1 MKNSSYCKILGLS
14 VLFLMICVS
23 FSSAVSNDTQTIKVD
38 GKNNI
43 FQKHK
48 FNLNTDFQGHIFF
61 PPEYS
66 EFSYLINSDGETI
79 HSWKSDYKPGLAAY
93 LLENGNII
101 RNCVYVVN
109 PRFMSGGVTGRV
121 EQINWSGELGWSFD
135 YSNDKKCLHHDME
148 ILPNGN
154 ILMIAWEY
162 KSKWQAMWVGRNPNY
177 ISLNQV
183 WPDHIIEVEK
193 TGPNGGR
200 IVWEWHVW
208 DHLIQ
213 DYSKYRY
220 NYGVVEDH
228 PELID
233 INYGGSATDWLHC
246 NSIDYNEEF
255 DQILISV
262 NHFNEIWIIDHSTTT
277 EEAAGHT
284 GGNSGKGGDLLYR
297 WGNPEAY
304 RAGTIEDKKF
314 FDQHDAQW
322 IPFDYPGEG
331 NILVFNNG
339 VDRPDGSYSS
349 IEELEPPV
357 NDSGFYYLD
366 PNESYGPLEPVWKYT
381 AENHSDFYSSSL
393 SGVQRMPNGNTLIC
407 NGNAGE
413 FFEVTPNKEI
423 IWDYLNPYPNSLLN
437 NVFKIQYIPVQE
449 EPEDPNLE
457 CYGSLNWNDIKTGA
471 TVYGSFK
478 IENIGGN
485 NSMLNWKIDSYP
497 NWGTWSFD
505 TEFGEGLT
513 PEDGEITINVTVVA
527 PTEKNKIF
535 KGSLR
540 IENQNNTND
549 FDVVSINLNT
559 QRERSFEKIVSK
571 NLFRSKLLFLIFNFM
586 FLMR

>member
-1 MKNSSYCKILGLS
+1 MNNSIYCKILGLS
-14 VLFLMICVS
+14 VLFILICTS
-23 FSSAVSNDTQTIKVD
+23 ISSAISTDS
-38 GKNNI
+38 KNKNII

-48 FNLNTDFQGHIFF
+48 FNLNTDSQGHIFF

-66 EFSYLINSDGETI
+66 EYSYLINYDGETI
-79 HSWKSDYKPGLAAY
+79 HSWKSDHTPGLAAY

-121 EQINWSGELGWSFD
+121 EQINWSGEIGWSFD

-162 KSKWQAMWVGRNPNY
+162 KSKWQAMWAGRNPNY

-193 TGPNGGR
+193 TGSNGGR
-200 IVWEWHVW
+200 IVWAWHVW

-255 DQILISV
+255 DQIMISV
-262 NHFNEIWIIDHSTTT
+262 NHFNEIWVIDHSTTIN
-277 EEAAGHT
+277 EASGHT
-284 GGNSGKGGDLLYR
+284 GGNSGKGGDILYR

-304 RAGTIEDKKF
+304 RAGTIDDKKF

-322 IPFDYPGEG
+322 IPSGYPGEG
-331 NILVFNNG
+331 NILIFNNG

-349 IEELEPPV
+349 VEELEAPV
-357 NDSGFYYLD
+357 NDSGFYYID
-366 PNESYGPLEPVWKYT
+366 PNEPYGPSEPVWKFT
-381 AENHSDFYSSSL
+381 AENPSDVYSSSL
-393 SGVQRMPNGNTLIC
+393 SGVQRLPNGNTLIC
-407 NGNAGE
+407 NGNAGK
-413 FFEVTPNKEI
+413 FFEVTPDKEI
-423 IWDYLNPYPNSLLN
+423 IWEYVNPYPNSLLN
-437 NVFKIQYIPVQE
+437 DVFKIQYIPVQE
-449 EPEDPNLE
+449 EPEEPNLE
-457 CYGSLNWNDIKTGA
+457 CYGGLNWNDIKAGE
-471 TVYGSFK
+471 TVFGSFK
-478 IENIGGN
+478 VENIGGN
-485 NSMLNWKIDSYP
+485 NSMLNWEIDSYP
-497 NWGTWSFD
+497 IWGTWSFD
-505 TEFGEGLT
+505 PEFGEGLT
-513 PEDGEITINVTVVA
+513 PEDGEITVNVTVIA
-527 PTEKNKIF
+527 PTEINKNF

-549 FDVVSINLNT
+549 FDVVSIILNT
-559 QRERSFEKIVSK
+559 QREKSFEKTFFK
-571 NLFRSKLLFLIFNFM
+571 NLSRSQLLIFIYNFM
-586 FLMR
+586 FLRA